1 LADRHYTFEPIA
13 IEFSA
18 RLIRTDEDMLFSGAR
33 RLVCYEPSNG
43 RAFSLGCELKAI
55 PTSLVASGC
64 AVIYFTIMSAY
75 LRQAGAAKRGP
86 AADTLE
92 TRACGARNPRGLGW
106 TTQETARD

>member
-1 LADRHYTFEPIA
+1 MADRHYTFEPIA

-64 AVIYFTIMSAY
+64 AVIYFTAT
-75 LRQAGAAKRGP
+75 GALLGRLVPQSMVQRLTG
-86 AADTLE
+86 
-92 TRACGARNPRGLGW
+92 TRENSRM
-106 TTQETARD
+106 